1 MHTQID
7 RIFKISLR
15 KFTPFTCLNREAKKW
30 GGILKRKLKVPSLVW
45 NGKGF
50 LGGGFEKILKNF
62 WKIKKSPPDSSNR
75 EEKVFEILL
84 NCKVSY
90 RNRSV
95 TNQLPKFE
103 NLLILGNKTAKMG
116 LSHFVS
122 LLCFLSVSFS
132 DCKYKILVF
141 ANLLYWKLL
150 CLML

>member
-1 MHTQID
+1 MLFG
-7 RIFKISLR
+7 R
-15 KFTPFTCLNREAKKW
+15 
-30 GGILKRKLKVPSLVW
+30 
-45 NGKGF
+45 GKGF
-50 LGGGFEKILKNF
+50 RTPTDRVRVGNRFSDTRINRRFLKWRYITWFTLISKILKKQKN
-62 WKIKKSPPDSSNR
+62 PLNSSNR
-75 EEKVFEILL
+75 EEKVIEILL

-103 NLLILGNKTAKMG
+103 NLLIFGNKTAKMG

-141 ANLLYWKLL
+141 ANLLY
-150 CLML
+150 

>member
-1 MHTQID
+1 MGND
-7 RIFKISLR
+7 S
-15 KFTPFTCLNREAKKW
+15 W
-30 GGILKRKLKVPSLVW
+30 GGV
-45 NGKGF
+45 
-50 LGGGFEKILKNF
+50 FEKILKKQKN
-62 WKIKKSPPDSSNR
+62 PLNSSNR
-75 EEKVFEILL
+75 EEKVIEILL

-103 NLLILGNKTAKMG
+103 NLLIFGNKTAKMG

-141 ANLLYWKLL
+141 ANLLY
-150 CLML
+150 